1 MGSQQVRPQRES
13 SSSPPEDEETWDPE
27 EAAAAA
33 ASAAPAAS
41 LPTLRLP
48 TLEEPPPPPAAAGGP
63 LVRARTG
70 SFFPL
75 LHGSRRACSL
85 SPFQRPAA
93 LRQPAGPKAPAS
105 LPSAELAKLTP
116 PRVGPQ
122 RGGGKRGLRY

>member
-13 SSSPPEDEETWDPE
+13 SSSPPEDEETCDPE

-70 SFFPL
+70 SFSL
-75 LHGSRRACSL
+75 LHGSRCACSL

-105 LPSAELAKLTP
+105 LPSNELAKLTP